1 MTMPNRER
9 AAPGADTTP
18 ETRITADLALR
29 VYQKIVDQAGSPG
42 QAPPLRGVSALT
54 DPDGYGVTLTDGAV
68 SVRVLFHNKVAIQTP
83 SSRALTRFRKRLIEI
98 DTGAGR

>member
-1 MTMPNRER
+1 MPGKDR
-9 AAPGADTTP
+9 AVTGTETSS

-29 VYQKIVDQAGSPG
+29 VYQKILDQ
-42 QAPPLRGVSALT
+42 QASSFRGVSALT

-83 SSRALTRFRKRLIEI
+83 SSRALTRFRKRLLEI